1 MSFSSIKTV
10 TLKRPDDP
18 NALSPTPN
26 SGMVPGNTPEVTMP
40 DQKDV
45 AQDKKALEQKR
56 DAGEDPAEN
65 TVHEPQPG
73 KKPKLERDDEGNVKE

>member
-1 MSFSSIKTV
+1 
-10 TLKRPDDP
+10 
-18 NALSPTPN
+18 
-26 SGMVPGNTPEVTMP
+26 MVPGNTPEVTMP